1 MVGSNDFAAYKKG
14 KCGEVEFDMLRLGWY
29 GRGLL
34 VFVSSGVDFEGSKVV
49 ADMKGHPINFQ
60 LLAPLQRRKAYRLVS
75 FDDT

>member
-1 MVGSNDFAAYKKG
+1 M
-14 KCGEVEFDMLRLGWY
+14 
-29 GRGLL
+29 
-34 VFVSSGVDFEGSKVV
+34 SSGVDFEGSKVV